1 MAKLLVALRAA
12 LAATT
17 KTATTSLGNEARLP
31 LRRMSRHGSRE
42 VAMDAMAMITGAA
55 TTVQRHGL
63 KAAVEAIMATVLT
76 VVMVRQVPPLA
87 LPLVQLLGNSNPL
100 RHLLVDRLAMGTVT
114 PVIRPLPHL
123 CQVLQALWPLLEW
136 AVRIMEVLVALHL
149 LRRVKDLRLR

>member
-1 MAKLLVALRAA
+1 MAKLHVALRAA

-31 LRRMSRHGSRE
+31 LCRMSRHGSRE
-42 VAMDAMAMITGAA
+42 VAMDAMAMITGAV

-76 VVMVRQVPPLA
+76 VVMVRQVPPL
-87 LPLVQLLGNSNPL
+87 VQLHGNSNPL

-123 CQVLQALWPLLEW
+123 CQVLQALRPLLEW
-136 AVRIMEVLVALHL
+136 AVCIMEVLVALHL
-149 LRRVKDLRLR
+149 HRRVKDPRLR